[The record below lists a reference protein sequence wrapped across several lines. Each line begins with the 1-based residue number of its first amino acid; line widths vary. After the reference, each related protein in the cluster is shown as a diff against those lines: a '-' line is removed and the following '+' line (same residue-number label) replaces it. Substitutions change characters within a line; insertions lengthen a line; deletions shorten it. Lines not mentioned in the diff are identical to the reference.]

1 MNLSSTS
8 SSERATFLQ
17 AIRPLRIGVPI
28 GIWCVLAVF
37 TVLTAIEVVLRVP
50 AVIRTLPVR
59 THFQQPGVVRRL
71 EALERLTQNQP
82 RLDILFVGS
91 SIVRCN
97 IHPLEFDRS
106 AAALG
111 MRTVSFNVGL
121 SGLWPGPVEFYL
133 EHLWLPAA
141 RPRVVVQGIRY
152 GELHPSSRARK
163 EEDIYSGSIESRWR
177 NPTTLNRIEVAL
189 LQRIHLLQYRG
200 ALPRWLLAH
209 RRGMPGED
217 ADDDPRVIT
226 DPRGWTPRLP
236 TLDVVRARGW
246 VAAER
251 PYSGDQSAD
260 SRQAIAAIRASARQ
274 THAAG
279 ARYVLVNV
287 PEHSYRWSA
296 PDGPARYRAYIQTM
310 TQLARDERFEFIDV
324 TQSVPNRFADDADY
338 SDYHH
343 MSPAG
348 AIRFTDMLAR
358 EIVAESR
365 IHAEARR

>member
-1 MNLSSTS
+1 MV
-8 SSERATFLQ
+8 LQ
-17 AIRPLRIGVPI
+17 GVRPLRVGVHI
-28 GIWCVLAVF
+28 GIWSVLAVF
-37 TVLTAIEVVLRVP
+37 TVLTAIEGVLRVP
-50 AVIRTLPVR
+50 AVITALPVR

-71 EALERLTQNQP
+71 EALERLIQDQP
-82 RLDILFVGS
+82 RVDILFVGS

-97 IHPLEFDRS
+97 IHPIEFDRS
-106 AAALG
+106 MAALG
-111 MRTVSFNVGL
+111 MRAVSFNVGL

-133 EHLWLPAA
+133 EHLWLPTA

-152 GELHPSSRARK
+152 GELQPSSRTRK
-163 EEDIYSGSIESRWR
+163 EQDIYRGPVESRWR
-177 NPTTLNRIEVAL
+177 NPTTLNRIEATL

-251 PYSGDQSAD
+251 PYSGELSAE
-260 SRQAIAAIRASARQ
+260 SRQAFAAIRASARQ
-274 THAAG
+274 AHAAG

-296 PDGPARYRAYIQTM
+296 PDGPARYRAFIQTM
-310 TQLARDERFEFIDV
+310 AQLARDEEFEFIDV
-324 TQSVPNRFADDADY
+324 TESVPNRFANEADY

-348 AIRFTDMLAR
+348 AIRFTHMLAQEFVR
-358 EIVAESR
+358 ESR
-365 IHAEARR
+365 THAEARR